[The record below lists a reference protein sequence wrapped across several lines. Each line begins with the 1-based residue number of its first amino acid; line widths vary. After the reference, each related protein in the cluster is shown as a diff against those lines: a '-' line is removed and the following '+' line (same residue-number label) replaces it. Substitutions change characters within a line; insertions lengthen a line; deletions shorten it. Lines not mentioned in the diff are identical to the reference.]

1 MSFPPIYWRQNY
13 SGFELQQAF
22 DVVYGGHIEHRLL
35 TARSSAMAHQRLAL
49 GDLRLETGCYDFPV
63 IARGSMPREALC
75 LGFMAEGGI
84 TTRCNTTAMGDDD
97 IQIYPA
103 GVDLLYHAAGSSRW
117 VNFLVPEEQVQ
128 KTALRRMGQTLELPR
143 RAMTSLRLPPRS
155 RATLTVLTTDALG
168 LAERLAS
175 TGDIATELAD
185 TIGQSLVDAYVDALC
200 DAAPAGKS
208 GRTPAEERHHRLIL
222 ACERLVLSGEMADFS
237 LADIARR
244 SGYTQRSLQMI
255 FKNSVGMTPGRW
267 FMNARLNGAL
277 RDLLSAAPACT
288 VATVAAKWGFRH
300 MPRFSQ
306 YYRQAFGEIPSET
319 LKRVRH

>member
-1 MSFPPIYWRQNY
+1 
-13 SGFELQQAF
+13 
-22 DVVYGGHIEHRLL
+22 
-35 TARSSAMAHQRLAL
+35 
-49 GDLRLETGCYDFPV
+49 
-63 IARGSMPREALC
+63 MPREALC